1 METNITIAKRQV
13 SETAEQMVAKIREC
27 ERKAITLI
35 EEIRV
40 LRIEKLHSAMELVRS
55 LEKQREQAAEFA
67 NNLVQRSSSSDI
79 LQSKKNLEERFEVLA
94 KAQAPPLPVSSVICE
109 ICFYQ
114 TVKHGIQWHRCPSIN
129 GIQ

>member
-67 NNLVQRSSSSDI
+67 NRH
-79 LQSKKNLEERFEVLA
+79 LA
-94 KAQAPPLPVSSVICE
+94 K
-109 ICFYQ
+109 
-114 TVKHGIQWHRCPSIN
+114 
-129 GIQ
+129 

>member
-1 METNITIAKRQV
+1 
-13 SETAEQMVAKIREC
+13 MVTKIREC

-67 NNLVQRSSSSDI
+67 NRH
-79 LQSKKNLEERFEVLA
+79 LA
-94 KAQAPPLPVSSVICE
+94 K
-109 ICFYQ
+109 
-114 TVKHGIQWHRCPSIN
+114 
-129 GIQ
+129 